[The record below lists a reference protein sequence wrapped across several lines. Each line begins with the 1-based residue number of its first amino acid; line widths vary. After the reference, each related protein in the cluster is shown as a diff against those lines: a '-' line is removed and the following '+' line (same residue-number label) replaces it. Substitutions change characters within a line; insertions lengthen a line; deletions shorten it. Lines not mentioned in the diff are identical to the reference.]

1 MNANPREESSQIEP
15 AFSKEESLKRKR
27 DVSEDSQLYLDYQRQ
42 KIDLESRRIQV
53 THNRL
58 DLIDKLVA
66 RYHDASEACEDSSA
80 NNVHDLLRGKVWNM
94 IEDA

>member
-1 MNANPREESSQIEP
+1 MNTNPHEESSQIEP
-15 AFSKEESLKRKR
+15 AFCKEESLKRKR
-27 DVSEDSQLYLDYQRQ
+27 DASEDSQVQLDLQRQ
-42 KIDLESRRIQV
+42 KLDLESRRIQV

-66 RYHDASEACEDSSA
+66 RFHDASEACEDSSA
-80 NNVHDLLRGKVWNM
+80 NNDHDLLRTKVWNM